1 MTLFNIC
8 YQMTYLLYNHNHI
21 IYSVLQT
28 KNLFCQ
34 PPSFDN
40 ISRMIYPSLQRDGQN
55 SEQTQ
60 MIEWFLLAESSIK
73 SPHAVFSF
81 SYQLSNI
88 Y

>member
-1 MTLFNIC
+1 
-8 YQMTYLLYNHNHI
+8 MTYLLYNHNHI

-40 ISRMIYPSLQRDGQN
+40 ISRMIYPILQRDGQH

-60 MIEWFLLAESSIK
+60 MTE
-73 SPHAVFSF
+73 
-81 SYQLSNI
+81 
-88 Y
+88 